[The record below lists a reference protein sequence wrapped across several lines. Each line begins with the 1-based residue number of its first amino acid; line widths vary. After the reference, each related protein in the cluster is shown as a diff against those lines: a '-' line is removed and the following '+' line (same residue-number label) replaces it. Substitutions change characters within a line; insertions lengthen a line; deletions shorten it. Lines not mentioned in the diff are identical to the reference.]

1 VSEPVS
7 TGSPELDKMLE
18 GGFPTSSL
26 VQLFGLKAL
35 GKSILSF
42 QTAVKN
48 VSQGRSSIIVDTEL
62 GYLNNVIPHWL
73 KPFGERFGC
82 DARVV
87 KVGIQKTYDDA
98 KKKRSSEAFLREAF
112 SNVLRQV
119 QVTPTDQELTD
130 ALNIF
135 APNLQLAAEK
145 ADEPCVYVIEAP
157 SLVDLLSLHG
167 LKVEILVSEGGRVEV
182 RLQPH
187 GLSDPKFSPLGRF
200 VTERKASFVVYDSI
214 SAPMKAVFAG
224 TQDLPARSSS
234 LALLLG
240 QVQRICNAIGVS
252 VLAINHIT
260 VHPINPAWSH
270 PYGGLIVGYDFKYVF
285 HLEKAPSESKL
296 EEVPLTNPGA
306 KGDGNRLVW
315 AYRHPRLEEYGSAC
329 LLRLDE
335 DGFN

>member
-1 VSEPVS
+1 
-7 TGSPELDKMLE
+7 MLA
-18 GGFPTSSL
+18 GGFPGSSL

-48 VSQGRSSIIVDTEL
+48 ASLGRSSVVVDTEL
-62 GYLNNVIPHWL
+62 GYMSNVVPHWL
-73 KPFGERFGC
+73 KPLGERFGFSP
-82 DARVV
+82 RVLRV
-87 KVGIQKTYDDA
+87 EIRRTFDDP
-98 KKKRSSEAFLREAF
+98 KKKSSEAYLREAF
-112 SNVLRQV
+112 TSALRQV
-119 QVTPTDQELTD
+119 QLTPTDQELTE
-130 ALNIF
+130 ALNVF
-135 APNLQLAAEK
+135 APGTELVAEK
-145 ADEPCVYVIEAP
+145 GDGPCVYIVEAP
-157 SLVDLLSLHG
+157 SLVDLLSIHG
-167 LKVEILVSEGGRVEV
+167 LRVEIVVSEGGRVEV

-187 GLSDPKFSPLGRF
+187 GLTDARFSPLGRF
-200 VTERKASFVVYDSI
+200 VADRKASFVVYDSI

-234 LALLLG
+234 LAFLLG
-240 QVQRICNAIGVS
+240 QVQRVCGALGIS

-285 HLEKAPSESKL
+285 HLEKAPSESKM
-296 EEVPLTNPGA
+296 EEVPLTNPEA
-306 KGDGNRLVW
+306 KGKGNRLVW

-335 DGFN
+335 NGFN

>member
-1 VSEPVS
+1 LSEPMS
-7 TGSPELDKMLE
+7 TGSPDLDALLD
-18 GGFPTSSL
+18 GGLPRASL

-48 VSQGRSSIIVDTEL
+48 LSEGRSSVIVDTEL
-62 GYLNNVIPHWL
+62 GYVNNVVPHWL
-73 KPFGERFGC
+73 KPLGERFGC
-82 DARVV
+82 KAKVV
-87 KVGIQKTYDDA
+87 KADVRKTFEDA
-98 KKKRSSEAFLREAF
+98 KKRKSSEAYLREAF
-112 SNVLRQV
+112 ASALRQL
-119 QVTPTDQELTD
+119 QLTPSDQQLTE
-130 ALNIF
+130 ALNVF
-135 APNLQLAAEK
+135 APNLELTTEK
-145 ADEPCVYVIEAP
+145 EEGPCIYVVEVP
-157 SLVDLLSLHG
+157 NLVDLLAIHG
-167 LKVEILVSEGGRVEV
+167 VRVEIMVSEGGRVEV

-187 GLSDPKFSPLGRF
+187 GLTDPRFSPLGRF
-200 VTERKASFVVYDSI
+200 VEQRKATFAVYDSI

-240 QVQRICNAIGVS
+240 QVQRMCNAMELS

-285 HLEKAPSESKL
+285 HLEKAPADSKL
-296 EEVPLTNPGA
+296 EDVPLTNPAA
-306 KGDGNRLVW
+306 KGRGNRLVW

-335 DGFN
+335 NGFN

>member
-1 VSEPVS
+1 MSDPVS
-7 TGSPELDKMLE
+7 TGSKDLDLMLD
-18 GGFPTSSL
+18 GGLPASSL

-48 VSQGRSSIIVDTEL
+48 ASEGRSSVIVDTEL
-62 GYLNNVIPHWL
+62 GYLNNIVVHWL
-73 KPFGERFGC
+73 KPLSERFGC
-82 DARVV
+82 QARVV
-87 KVGIQKTYDDA
+87 KVSLERSFDDA

-112 SNVLRQV
+112 SGALRQV
-119 QVTPTDQELTD
+119 QVSPTDQQLTD
-130 ALNIF
+130 ALSVF
-135 APNLQLAAEK
+135 
-145 ADEPCVYVIEAP
+145 AP
-157 SLVDLLSLHG
+157 SLQLTAEKEDGPGIYVLEVPALADLLSIHG
-167 LKVEILVSEGGRVEV
+167 LKVEIVVSEGGRVEV

-187 GLSDPKFSPLGRF
+187 GLSDPQYSPLGRF
-200 VTERKASFVVYDSI
+200 LSERKATFLSYDSI

-240 QVQRICNAIGVS
+240 QAQRICSTMGLA

-296 EEVPLTNPGA
+296 DELPLTNPDA

-329 LLRLDE
+329 LVKLDAG
-335 DGFN
+335 GFA